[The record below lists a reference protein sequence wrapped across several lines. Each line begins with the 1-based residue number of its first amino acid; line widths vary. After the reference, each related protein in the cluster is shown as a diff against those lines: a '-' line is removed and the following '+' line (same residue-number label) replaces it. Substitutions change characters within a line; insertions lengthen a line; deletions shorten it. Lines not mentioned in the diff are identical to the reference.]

1 MSASDSRC
9 SWWPVQQGRIGQ
21 GEVRR
26 TRLGR
31 AVQRREDV
39 VVHEKYVDTADREEE
54 SGGL

>member
-1 MSASDSRC
+1 MVSTAG
-9 SWWPVQQGRIGQ
+9 QGRIGQ